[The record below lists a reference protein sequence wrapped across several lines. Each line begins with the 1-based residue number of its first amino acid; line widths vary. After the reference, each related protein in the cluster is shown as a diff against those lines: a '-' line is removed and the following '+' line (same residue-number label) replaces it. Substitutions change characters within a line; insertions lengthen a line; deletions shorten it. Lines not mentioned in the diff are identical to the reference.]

1 MENFRR
7 GRKYTQFVLFLFLN
21 YKKSPKHPI
30 RKKIVEQVEAFRS
43 DIKNSTGRRTD
54 RQDNM
59 QTERQDDRQTDDKI
73 KTQTADDRL
82 TERQTNRKI
91 DGQDDRLTNK
101 QHDWKTDKQDGR
113 QTYY

>member
-1 MENFRR
+1 
-7 GRKYTQFVLFLFLN
+7 
-21 YKKSPKHPI
+21 
-30 RKKIVEQVEAFRS
+30 
-43 DIKNSTGRRTD
+43 
-54 RQDNM
+54 M
-59 QTERQDDRQTDDKI
+59 QAERQEDRHTYTLDKI
-73 KTQTADDRL
+73 KTQTGETADDRL